1 MTQEDIEMGKGYE
14 ALIDKSIE
22 LGALEARL
30 LPAKE
35 IVFDD
40 RSFLKCRFGC
50 NRWGKYWTCPPN
62 LELTREHFMD
72 AFRKYEQSIFIKVP
86 DPKLGQ
92 EIAVAI
98 EKEAMLSH
106 GSMFSFAMAM
116 CVQCEECAFP
126 DPCRYPHLARPS
138 MDGYGVDIGKT
149 LEPLGFKV
157 EFDKKGEL
165 LPVWYVMVLL
175 D

>member
-1 MTQEDIEMGKGYE
+1 MGENYE
-14 ALIDKSIE
+14 ALIGKSLE
-22 LGALEARL
+22 LGGLEARL
-30 LPAKE
+30 VGTEK

-62 LELTREHFMD
+62 LDLSPELFMKG
-72 AFRKYEQSIFIKVP
+72 FEKYEKAIFIKAA

-106 GSMFSFAMAM
+106 GCQFAFAMAM

-126 DPCRYPHLARPS
+126 EPCRYPHLARPS
-138 MDGYGVDIGKT
+138 MPEMDSAKT
-149 LEPLGFKV
+149 
-157 EFDKKGEL
+157 
-165 LPVWYVMVLL
+165 Y
-175 D
+175 